1 MDSNPDVV
9 THTDYFNIVFLV
21 LLAYFPDVS
30 CSGESEMFPVLIC
43 SWLEAAKY
51 GISGWKSRV

>member
-30 CSGESEMFPVLIC
+30 CSEESEMFPVLIC

-51 GISGWKSRV
+51 GISGW